1 MRRNEIK
8 EQIKKQLG
16 CDDDE
21 AERIFE
27 RAVEDGVVKYSLNWN
42 LIIGL
47 VIYGAVIVTGI
58 WPSWQHIK

>member
-47 VIYGAVIVTGI
+47 VIYGAVIVTVI
-58 WPSWQHIK
+58 WATWQHIK

>member
-1 MRRNEIK
+1 MRRSDIK
-8 EQIKKQLG
+8 KRIKKQLG

-27 RAVEDGVVKYSLNWN
+27 RAVEDGIVKYRLNWN

-47 VIYGAVIVTGI
+47 VIYGAVALTGI
-58 WPSWQHIK
+58 WAIWQHIK

>member
-16 CDDDE
+16 CNDDE

-58 WPSWQHIK
+58 WATWQHIK

>member
-27 RAVEDGVVKYSLNWN
+27 RAVED
-42 LIIGL
+42 
-47 VIYGAVIVTGI
+47 
-58 WPSWQHIK
+58 

>member
-21 AERIFE
+21 AERVFE
-27 RAVEDGVVKYSLNWN
+27 RAVEDGVVKYRLNWN

-47 VIYGAVIVTGI
+47 VIY
-58 WPSWQHIK
+58 

>member
-47 VIYGAVIVTGI
+47 VIYG
-58 WPSWQHIK
+58 SFSE

>member
-16 CDDDE
+16 CNDDE

-47 VIYGAVIVTGI
+47 VIYGAVIASGI
-58 WPSWQHIK
+58 WAIWQHIK